1 MKKSTLSIIGIITL
15 SFILSIYLYPRVP
28 EQMATHWDASG
39 EVNGYMS
46 KFWGLFFMPL
56 IMAGLALF
64 FLVVP
69 RIDPRKA
76 NFEKFSRRYEG
87 FIVLML
93 LFLLAVHV
101 QVLLWNIGIEI
112 SPNSVLPVGIGL
124 LFYYIGI
131 LTENAEQNWFVGVRT
146 PWTLSS
152 KKVWKRT
159 NRLAGKLFKIAGI
172 AALFGLFFP
181 ELMVYFILGPA
192 LLVAFVTVFYSYL
205 EYRKELKDKEL
216 EAAWE

>member
-93 LFLLAVHV
+93 LFLLTVHV

-159 NRLAGKLFKIAGI
+159 NQLAGKLFKIAGI

>member
-1 MKKSTLSIIGIITL
+1 MKKSTLAIIGIVL
-15 SFILSIYLYPRVP
+15 FSFILSIYLYPRVP
-28 EQMATHWDASG
+28 EQMATHWDARG

-56 IMAGLALF
+56 MMAGLALL

-69 RIDPRKA
+69 RVDPLKE
-76 NFEKFSRRYEG
+76 NIEKFRKHYEG

-101 QVLLWNIGIEI
+101 QMLLWNIGIKI

-152 KKVWKRT
+152 ERVWKRT

-172 AALFGLFFP
+172 AAFFGLFFP
-181 ELMVYFILGPA
+181 DLAVYLIVVPA
-192 LLVAFVTVFYSYL
+192 LLVATVTVIYSYL
-205 EYRKELKDKEL
+205 EYRKELKDR
-216 EAAWE
+216 

>member
-56 IMAGLALF
+56 IMAGLALL
-64 FLVVP
+64 FLAVP